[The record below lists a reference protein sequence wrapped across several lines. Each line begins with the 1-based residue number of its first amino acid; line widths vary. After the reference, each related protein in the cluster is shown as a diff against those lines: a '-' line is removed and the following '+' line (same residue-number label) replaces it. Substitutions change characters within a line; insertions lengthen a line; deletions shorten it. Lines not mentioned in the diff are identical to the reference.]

1 MDEVENPEVSATGQ
15 TVPILRNE
23 DVPTPEEPVPEGMEA
38 LEADIAASGHAE
50 PLLQDSVGTLLDSEQ
65 KEGITIAEQGAS
77 NTGTFKPPL
86 PKDRVALP
94 TRPPLKR
101 EASAPRPLELSA
113 VQIPESQDSPQ
124 DPPDSLTLAD
134 LRRLRDGFPITPNT
148 KQEIPTLQN
157 VYDFQYTDAQ
167 SFAAEIEEWF
177 SYSQGEVSR
186 IISLPDTYM
195 RWWGAGNKARGEEP
209 MLKWKDSDSQEL
221 FVEHLLEVLAE
232 DSEKSTAQ
240 ALFCLCYLVL
250 GVFQETAG
258 QHDDNPCIRL
268 FKDAEPPK
276 LGAKDAAGLQIRTMI
291 ENSVLMFRYGAL
303 DVLHKVL
310 KSISDRDTEASLQ
323 FSADTPEAARS
334 YDEHDVSDEL
344 WTCLTIIHALF
355 EVARLGGDTDDADFI
370 KKQISIF
377 APQYLLTLTNII
389 SKLRWDE
396 ASPIPIGK
404 IFTLHWKSI
413 LLGFGGIK
421 DVDRV
426 KSNFKGDVQEKDVRG
441 QPVITASPLDYHLF
455 RQEISSKYPAYQAPK
470 PTFPFEPDNN
480 SILPP
485 LRHRQSKYDSNA
497 TQPGPATA
505 PMPTG
510 SIMHQPV
517 HIATPAPS
525 PPPSPAGPGGKGG
538 KKQNYQT
545 NQLFPFMY
553 PPLDD
558 SSNDI
563 GGKGSTELQDALVGR
578 KWQGSD
584 VPTSI
589 LEAAELFA
597 KRMKATRAMKQL
609 WGARV
614 DFMKYDRGW
623 KDDQDASKGRL
634 SVDSLPD
641 DLRADLVK
649 GFGGLDVSDQRSSTD
664 KTDTDVSAKATAGEG
679 DQEEDELERTDP
691 LPKVAD
697 FYKQSLPHLQSYVI
711 VSLKAVLKLVTDL
724 VAANGGRMSVPNGYQ
739 DQNGLPTT
747 ENGSSGHPDDNLNTL
762 DQIDNMRNQEITNKA
777 LTGSLLLLLKWF
789 KLSHILRYEY
799 LTQLLLD
806 SNYIPLVLKLWQT
819 QDISRAVHFKLD
831 RPSHNFFTICASQ
844 SPTRRK
850 SHQSSA
856 SLSSLDSAAPP
867 PIKYHRRTSSA
878 ASLPRTSTYSTT
890 SSPTD
895 YTTHAPEIDELG
907 YPTTPLPPSP
917 LTTYSAR
924 NLLSLINH
932 LRILQKVTRRKA
944 HRSLLLVS
952 CKSSNHLKKSLRV
965 PVEELR
971 YYTLKLFKS
980 QVPYCGRK
988 WRQSNMKIIT
998 AVWLSVPAEL
1008 RDDWLVGGGG
1018 GMGGAGSGDVD
1029 GTVEEALPL
1038 EQSLRALTYWWNCRG
1053 YPEVME
1059 RGVGREERGFF
1070 ERELERMEGW
1080 VGLEEGEEE
1089 EEGGG
1094 QGMGLVGEGV
1104 H

>member
-1 MDEVENPEVSATGQ
+1 MDEVENPEISALGQ
-15 TVPILRNE
+15 TVPVITE
-23 DVPTPEEPVPEGMEA
+23 EEIPTPDQPVPEGIEA
-38 LEADIAASGHAE
+38 LGEENAAPGNIE
-50 PLLQDSVGTLLDSEQ
+50 PLLDDPVGTLLDIGEQKQDVTPSEQ
-65 KEGITIAEQGAS
+65 IATG
-77 NTGTFKPPL
+77 TGTFKPPL

-101 EASAPRPLELSA
+101 DSSAPRPLPDNPA
-113 VQIPESQDSPQ
+113 PTPESQDIPTE
-124 DPPDSLTLAD
+124 PPDSLTLAD
-134 LRRLRDGFPITPNT
+134 LRKLRDGFPITPNT
-148 KQEIPTLQN
+148 KQDIPTLQN
-157 VYDFQYTDAQ
+157 VYDFEYKDAQ
-167 SFAAEIEEWF
+167 SFAIEIEEWF
-177 SYSQGEVSR
+177 SYSAGEISR
-186 IISLPDTYM
+186 IVSLPDTYM

-209 MLKWKDSDSQEL
+209 MLKWKESDSQEL

-240 ALFCLCYLVL
+240 ALFCLCYLAL

-258 QHDDNPCIRL
+258 QADEHPCARL
-268 FKDAEPPK
+268 YQNESPPR
-276 LGAKDAAGLQIRTMI
+276 LGAKENAGLQIRTMI
-291 ENSVLMFRYGAL
+291 ENCVLMFRYGAL
-303 DVLHKVL
+303 DVLLKVL
-310 KSISDRDTEASLQ
+310 KNISDRDTEASLK
-323 FSADTPEAARS
+323 FSADTPEATRG
-334 YDEHDVSDEL
+334 YDEHEVSDEL
-344 WTCLTIIHALF
+344 WTCLTIIHTMF
-355 EVARLGGDTDDADFI
+355 EVARLGGDTDDAAYVKDQT
-370 KKQISIF
+370 KKY
-377 APQYLLTLTNII
+377 APQYLLLFTTLI

-396 ASPIPIGK
+396 ASPIPVNKVFI
-404 IFTLHWKSI
+404 LHWKSV

-421 DVDRV
+421 DVDEV
-426 KSNFKGDVQEKDVRG
+426 KKHFKDDEEEKDVRG

-455 RQEISSKYPAYQAPK
+455 RQEIGSKYPAYQPPK
-470 PTFPFEPDNN
+470 PSFPFEPENN

-485 LRHRQSKYDSNA
+485 LRHRQTKYDSNS
-497 TQPGPATA
+497 TQAGPPTA
-505 PMPTG
+505 SLPSG

-525 PPPSPAGPGGKGG
+525 PPPSPGGPGGKGG

-545 NQLFPFMY
+545 NQLFPFLY
-553 PPLDD
+553 PPLDP

-584 VPTSI
+584 VPASI

-597 KRMKATRAMKQL
+597 KRMRATRAMKQL

-623 KDDQDASKGRL
+623 KDDTSIRANGLS
-634 SVDSLPD
+634 SVDDLPD
-641 DLRADLVK
+641 DIKADLASSL
-649 GFGGLDVSDQRSSTD
+649 GDSFGSASHQDA
-664 KTDTDVSAKATAGEG
+664 DTAVEQEPARE
-679 DQEEDELERTDP
+679 DQEDNEDGSEKLPP
-691 LPKVAD
+691 LPSVAN
-697 FYKQSLPHLQSYVI
+697 FYQQSLPFLQSYVI
-711 VSLKAVLKLVTDL
+711 VSLKAVLKHVTDL
-724 VAANGGRMSVPNGYQ
+724 VAANGGRSSIPNGYA
-739 DQNGLPTT
+739 DANGLPPT
-747 ENGSSGHPDDNLNTL
+747 ENGNGGNLDDSMSTL
-762 DQIDNMRNQEITNKA
+762 DQIDNMRAQEITSKA
-777 LTGSLLLLLKWF
+777 LTGSILLLLKWF
-789 KLSHILRYEY
+789 KVSHILRYEY

-831 RPSHNFFTICASQ
+831 RSDYNFFTFCATS

-850 SHQSSA
+850 PSHQSSA

-878 ASLPRTSTYSTT
+878 ASLPHASPSAFPTSTT

-895 YTTHAPEIDELG
+895 YTPHPPEIDELG
-907 YPTTPLPPSP
+907 YPQTPLPSSP
-917 LTTYSAR
+917 ITSFSSRNALALTS
-924 NLLSLINH
+924 H

-952 CKSSNHLKKSLRV
+952 YKSSNHLKKSLRV
-965 PVEELR
+965 PLEAMR

-1018 GMGGAGSGDVD
+1018 GMGGAGPGDVD

-1038 EQSLRALTYWWNCRG
+1038 EQSLRALTYWWNCRC
-1053 YPEVME
+1053 YPEEMG
-1059 RGVGREERGFF
+1059 RGRGMVGEDRGFF

-1080 VGLEEGEEE
+1080 GGGEEDEEEGE
-1089 EEGGG
+1089 
-1094 QGMGLVGEGV
+1094 GV
-1104 H
+1104 Y

>member
-15 TVPILRNE
+15 TVPVLQDEEI
-23 DVPTPEEPVPEGMEA
+23 PTPDQPVPEGVEA
-38 LEADIAASGHAE
+38 LIGKDAATSNVE
-50 PLLQDSVGTLLDSEQ
+50 PLLDDPVGSLLGTGEQ
-65 KEGITIAEQGAS
+65 QEDRTAAGQIAS
-77 NTGTFKPPL
+77 STGTFKPPL

-101 EASAPRPLELSA
+101 DASAPRALQFSSA
-113 VQIPESQDSPQ
+113 PIPESQDSPQ
-124 DPPDSLTLAD
+124 EPPDSLTLAD
-134 LRRLRDGFPITPNT
+134 LRKLRDGFPITPNT
-148 KQEIPTLQN
+148 RQEIPTLQN
-157 VYDFQYTDAQ
+157 VYDFEYTDAQ
-167 SFAAEIEEWF
+167 GFATEIEEWF
-177 SYSQGEVSR
+177 SYSQGEISR
-186 IISLPDTYM
+186 IVSLPDTYM

-209 MLKWKDSDSQEL
+209 MLKWRDSDSQEL

-240 ALFCLCYLVL
+240 ALFCLCYLAL

-258 QHDDNPCIRL
+258 QQEDNICVKL
-268 FKDAEPPK
+268 FKDAKPPR
-276 LGAKDAAGLQIRTMI
+276 LGAKDTAGLQVRTMI
-291 ENSVLMFRYGAL
+291 ENCVLMFRYGAL

-310 KSISDRDTEASLQ
+310 KSISDRDTEASLNI
-323 FSADTPEAARS
+323 SADTPEATRS
-334 YDEHDVSDEL
+334 YDEHEVSDEL
-344 WTCLTIIHALF
+344 WTCLTIIHTLF
-355 EVARLGGDTDDADFI
+355 EVVRLGGDTDDAAFI
-370 KKQISIF
+370 KEQIAIF
-377 APQYLLTLTNII
+377 APQYLLTLTTII

-396 ASPIPIGK
+396 AAPIPISK
-404 IFTLHWKSI
+404 IFTLHWKST

-426 KSNFKGDVQEKDVRG
+426 KSNFKSDLQEKDVRG
-441 QPVITASPLDYHLF
+441 QPLITASPLDYHLF
-455 RQEISSKYPAYQAPK
+455 RQEISSKYPAYQPPK
-470 PTFPFEPDNN
+470 PAFPFEPDNN

-485 LRHRQSKYDSNA
+485 LRHRQSKYDTNA
-497 TQPGPATA
+497 AQPGPATA
-505 PMPTG
+505 QLPTG

-545 NQLFPFMY
+545 NQLFPFLY

-589 LEAAELFA
+589 LEAAQLFA
-597 KRMKATRAMKQL
+597 ERMKATRAMKQL

-623 KDDQDASKGRL
+623 KDETDTRSNGRL
-634 SVDSLPD
+634 SLESLSD
-641 DLRADLVK
+641 DIKADLVN
-649 GFGGLDVSDQRSSTD
+649 GVGEVDSSLPHNSVHESADAST
-664 KTDTDVSAKATAGEG
+664 AKATAGEHTKE
-679 DQEEDELERTDP
+679 EEDELEKIEP

-697 FYKQSLPHLQSYVI
+697 FYKHSLPYLQSYII
-711 VSLKAVLKLVTDL
+711 VSLKAVLKLVADL
-724 VAANGGRMSVPNGYQ
+724 VAANGGRMSVPNSYT
-739 DQNGLPTT
+739 DQNGLPPT
-747 ENGSSGHPDDNLNTL
+747 ENGVGNHTEDNLSTL
-762 DQIDNMRNQEITNKA
+762 EQIDNMRIQEITNKA

-831 RPSHNFFTICASQ
+831 RPSHNFFTLCAAQ

-878 ASLPRTSTYSTT
+878 ASLPRTNTYSA
-890 SSPTD
+890 SPSPID
-895 YTTHAPEIDELG
+895 YTTHPPEIDELG
-907 YPTTPLPPSP
+907 YPATPLPPSP

-924 NLLSLINH
+924 NLLALINH
-932 LRILQKVTRRKA
+932 LRVLQKVTRRKA

-952 CKSSNHLKKSLRV
+952 YKSSNHLKKSLRV

-1018 GMGGAGSGDVD
+1018 GMGGAGPGDVD

-1038 EQSLRALTYWWNCRG
+1038 EQSLRALTYWWNCKG
-1053 YPEVME
+1053 YPDVME
-1059 RGVGREERGFF
+1059 RGAGREERGFF

-1080 VGLEEGEEE
+1080 AGLEEGEEE
-1089 EEGGG
+1089 ELEG
-1094 QGMGLVGEGV
+1094 LC
-1104 H
+1104 